1 MRRAAAAKADAGALP
16 GWDLSDLYP
25 GPRSDEVR
33 RDLEQAAAAAEA
45 LHEEFAGRVGD
56 LDGEILADLIARYE
70 AIKETLER
78 LTSYAYL
85 VYCTAMDDAET
96 AQFFQTVREETTAT
110 ESRLLFLT
118 LELNR
123 IEEDALAD
131 KLKAPALARYAPW
144 VRDVRAFRPFQLSDE
159 VERLLLEKQVAGRA
173 AWMRLFDETMAAL
186 RFSVRGEALGSA
198 EALNLLSDKDREV
211 RKEAAQALGTVL
223 GENVRTF
230 ALITNTLAKDKEI
243 EDQWR
248 GFERPISAR
257 NLGNRVED
265 EVVDALIAA
274 VEAAAPRLAHRYYA
288 LKARWMGVDRLDYWD
303 RNAPLPEDDDRTVGW
318 DEAISTVLAAYRA
331 FSPELAGIGRR
342 FFDNDWIDVPVRNG
356 KSPGAFAHPTV
367 PGAHPYLLLNYQGK
381 ARDVMILAHELG
393 HGVHQ
398 VLAGGQGLLLAETP
412 LTLAETASV
421 FGEQLT
427 FRALLDGESEPE
439 RRRVML
445 AGKVE
450 DMLNT
455 VVRQVAFCAFERR
468 VHEERRAGELT
479 PERLSEHWLAVQS
492 ESLGPALRF
501 HDEYR
506 FYWAYIPHF
515 IHAPFYVYA
524 YAFGECLVN
533 ALYAVYRAEPAGFE
547 QKYLDM
553 LRAGG
558 SLRHRELLAP
568 FGLDA
573 SDPAFWSRGLDVIA
587 GFVDEPGGGALAR
600 KLNPFGEPDREPGA
614 ALDGGAERLVA
625 GRPLR
630 PVGEA
635 GLAVPGLVGAELL
648 KRLAQVGLVLAEFL
662 GLRRVMLLDH
672 FLDRDGAR
680 HRRPLAE
687 QRARRTQRI
696 ACDVPDRGEC
706 GRPHPA
712 LDQQRVEG
720 IQMRLLRLGHFADR
734 GRGAAAAEHRE
745 LAVVDPLGAVLAGVI
760 HADHAGDRLLW
771 RGVAGEPVLA
781 RDRGPR
787 LFALLFV
794 VHVRALHDRATP

>member
-1 MRRAAAAKADAGALP
+1 MSRAAAAKADAGALP

-56 LDGEILADLIARYE
+56 LDGETLADLIARYE

-186 RFSVRGEALGSA
+186 RFPVRGEALGSA
-198 EALNLLSDKDREV
+198 EALNLLSDKDRDV
-211 RKEAAQALGTVL
+211 RREAAQALGTVL

-331 FSPELAGIGRR
+331 FSPELAGIGQR

-398 VLAGGQGLLLAETP
+398 VLAGGQGLLMAETP

-573 SDPAFWSRGLDVIA
+573 SEPAFWSRGLDVIA
-587 GFVDEPGGGALAR
+587 GFVDEL
-600 KLNPFGEPDREPGA
+600 EA
-614 ALDGGAERLVA
+614 AL
-625 GRPLR
+625 
-630 PVGEA
+630 
-635 GLAVPGLVGAELL
+635 
-648 KRLAQVGLVLAEFL
+648 
-662 GLRRVMLLDH
+662 
-672 FLDRDGAR
+672 
-680 HRRPLAE
+680 
-687 QRARRTQRI
+687 
-696 ACDVPDRGEC
+696 
-706 GRPHPA
+706 
-712 LDQQRVEG
+712 
-720 IQMRLLRLGHFADR
+720 
-734 GRGAAAAEHRE
+734 
-745 LAVVDPLGAVLAGVI
+745 
-760 HADHAGDRLLW
+760 
-771 RGVAGEPVLA
+771 
-781 RDRGPR
+781 
-787 LFALLFV
+787 
-794 VHVRALHDRATP
+794 